1 MAIICDPDFYI
12 PTMPRKT
19 GTGRESGLH
28 NRHGPRARRAQG
40 KARTGH
46 TRGGPE
52 KVFTNLAVMGFE
64 ENTGLMRLETL
75 HPGVAVE
82 DVKAN
87 TGFDLAIPEKVLETE
102 PPTVEQVE
110 LIRNKIDLHGLRKQR
125 F

>member
-1 MAIICDPDFYI
+1 
-12 PTMPRKT
+12 
-19 GTGRESGLH
+19 
-28 NRHGPRARRAQG
+28 
-40 KARTGH
+40 
-46 TRGGPE
+46 
-52 KVFTNLAVMGFE
+52 MGFE